1 MQVIKK
7 YEFFY
12 ITSLKSLKIGVG
24 SGVGYGV
31 GSGSGSIVRGAH
43 PRIRISTTMS
53 RTPNTASEL
62 TDQDSDPAPAIFVSD
77 HPDGN
82 FKKNFYV
89 FCLLLFM
96 LHLHIFLRKK
106 S

>member
-1 MQVIKK
+1 MI
-7 YEFFY
+7 FFY
-12 ITSLKSLKIGVG
+12 ISSLMSLTENRSRIWGWIW
-24 SGVGYGV
+24 YGV

-43 PRIRISTTMS
+43 PRIRNRTTMS

-77 HPDGN
+77 HQDGN
-82 FKKNFYV
+82 LKKNFYV
-89 FCLLLFM
+89 FLLTTCYATFAY
-96 LHLHIFLRKK
+96 FFEEKK